1 MLKKLRAA
9 ADQESGF
16 TLVELLVVIAILGI
30 LAGVVVFSVAG
41 VQDDSQSA
49 ACKTEGSTVRTA
61 EEAFYAK
68 NKIYTDFAGL
78 VSAKLLNSVPTLVT
92 PTYTPATAPYTAYSL
107 AWKSPCTAA
116 LTGVAAP

>member
-41 VQDDSQSA
+41 IQDNSQVS
-49 ACKTEGSTVRTA
+49 ACKTEASTVRTA
-61 EEAFYAK
+61 EEAYYAK
-68 NKIYTDFAGL
+68 NKSYATATQL
-78 VSAKLLNSVPTLVT
+78 TASPNQLLSTTPTLVT
-92 PTYTPATAPYTAYSL
+92 ITPVAPTTSYGLTYATACSGAGTP
-107 AWKSPCTAA
+107 
-116 LTGVAAP
+116 

>member
-41 VQDDSQSA
+41 VQDNSQVS
-49 ACKTEGSTVRTA
+49 ACKTEASTVRTA
-61 EEAFYAK
+61 EEAYYAK
-68 NKIYTDFAGL
+68 NKSYATAAQL
-78 VSAKLLNSVPTLVT
+78 TASPNRLLSTRPTLVT
-92 PTYTPATAPYTAYSL
+92 ITPAAPTTSYGLTY
-107 AWKSPCTAA
+107 AA
-116 LTGVAAP
+116 ACSGAGTP

>member
-41 VQDDSQSA
+41 VQDNSQNS
-49 ACKTEGSTVRTA
+49 ACKTEASTVRTA
-61 EEAFYAK
+61 EEAYYAK
-68 NKIYTDFAGL
+68 NKVYTDITAL
-78 VSAKLLNSVPTLVT
+78 DTAKLLNNDPTLVT
-92 PTYTPATAPYTAYSL
+92 ATYTGTSPSYSAYTL
-107 AWKSPCTAA
+107 AWVATCTSVVGTA
-116 LTGVAAP
+116 TP